1 RPSVTAAGN
10 AGPPGRPLP
19 PPSAGSTKHRHP
31 DQPRVRDEPMNH
43 RKNGFGTRVR
53 QIGTGLAGVVLVSA
67 LAAACSSSS
76 SSSATAGAGAAGG
89 GGGAAT
95 SSCGTAVAVGPKN
108 PSGVYSTLSPGLKK
122 IYTSYPD
129 NL

>member
-1 RPSVTAAGN
+1 MKR
-10 AGPPGRPLP
+10 R
-19 PPSAGSTKHRHP
+19 
-31 DQPRVRDEPMNH
+31 Q
-43 RKNGFGTRVR
+43 NGFGTRVR

-108 PSGVYSTLSPGLKK
+108 PSGVYSTHSPGPK
-122 IYTSYPD
+122 
-129 NL
+129 

>member
-1 RPSVTAAGN
+1 
-10 AGPPGRPLP
+10 
-19 PPSAGSTKHRHP
+19 
-31 DQPRVRDEPMNH
+31 MNH

-76 SSSATAGAGAAGG
+76 SSSATAGAGTG

-108 PSGVYSTLSPGLKK
+108 PSGVYSTSRP
-122 IYTSYPD
+122 S
-129 NL
+129 